1 MKKEVILL
9 FLVLILSFNL
19 ILAVEISLS
28 KSSYQPQETL
38 LAEITGNFIDT
49 LTKDNILLYEGTTPR
64 SQPAIS
70 DLIKQENIYYF
81 YAVLPNKENNFSIR
95 IENARYTESGVQKT
109 DTIIKDFVIK
119 RTNQSALQINP
130 GVIKTSKDFSIKIK
144 SLYENQDISASFDT
158 QTESFS
164 LVEDNEKTIV
174 FSVLNI
180 DAGKQ
185 DLTINDYTIPV
196 FIIGSAEE
204 EPIINETKNQTNQT
218 ISGTNITKPNDFSE
232 LSDDEIE
239 EYVEDIG
246 ETDDLSCSNIGEDC
260 LNNQECDGEKIA
272 SSDSSSCCAGTCKE
286 KKEKSSTWIWGI
298 LILLVVVGG
307 IAFFYFKSKK
317 KLKPKSTE
325 EILEKKNKDFGLRMD
340 NKLDSGKE
348 IRGSLGK
355 I

>member
-1 MKKEVILL
+1 MIVH
-9 FLVLILSFNL
+9 
-19 ILAVEISLS
+19 EI
-28 KSSYQPQETL
+28 
-38 LAEITGNFIDT
+38 
-49 LTKDNILLYEGTTPR
+49 
-64 SQPAIS
+64 
-70 DLIKQENIYYF
+70 
-81 YAVLPNKENNFSIR
+81 
-95 IENARYTESGVQKT
+95 
-109 DTIIKDFVIK
+109 
-119 RTNQSALQINP
+119 
-130 GVIKTSKDFSIKIK
+130 
-144 SLYENQDISASFDT
+144 
-158 QTESFS
+158 
-164 LVEDNEKTIV
+164 
-174 FSVLNI
+174 
-180 DAGKQ
+180 
-185 DLTINDYTIPV
+185 TINDYTIPV